1 MLVGGGVNKKG
12 LTISN
17 EMDLN
22 FFMLIIVRDPLET
35 KLKSKET

>member
-1 MLVGGGVNKKG
+1 MLVGGGVNKKR
-12 LTISN
+12 LAISN

-22 FFMLIIVRDPLET
+22 FFMLIIVIDPLET